1 MKQRGFALPI
11 IIFISTA
18 VMIAGLATLQVVVS
32 LRSYGLSQYYIK
44 IAEEAAE
51 AGTVYASACLENNS
65 RVQTWGAD
73 DNNVATTPNPL
84 TQDTYCNGTDYLPG
98 TSVLV
103 ANDSR
108 IKTEFIVGNLDYVS
122 SNATQVYS
130 VQISAKGFA
139 KIKTG
144 STSSVTK
151 TYQATVKKTIVW
163 NTSLNSSRSVS
174 GTYRTCTI
182 MSGSV
187 YCWGRNARGQLGNG
201 QSTGGNPENPST
213 ADSYIPV
220 KVRKD
225 TGVLA
230 GKVVDDMFAAQFH
243 NCALASGKVYCWG
256 WNNNGQ
262 LGQGTTTDS
271 SVPVEVKG
279 ALLGKTVTAIG
290 GSGNTSCAIAE
301 GKIYCWGSNSSGT
314 VGVNTATS
322 YYTTPQLVVA
332 GNTATTLPTSYTAT
346 KLSTSGSRSYLMCAI
361 ADSKAYC
368 WGPNEVGQVGDGTT
382 TTPRRLPTKVLDTGV
397 LSGKTITSISQDG
410 YIDSASGAYPHVC
423 VVASGALYCWGE
435 NNSGQLGRAAGNTT
449 DSSSPVAVYASGV
462 LSGKTIQDV
471 GAGLRHTCALAG
483 GEVYC
488 WGLNS
493 SGQVGD
499 NTTTTRYVPVKV
511 YQEANVLQGITVNN
525 IGAGA
530 NRGCAVT
537 ANAKAFC
544 WGLNSD
550 GQIGDGTLINRTKPT
565 ESLFLRPKNNQ
576 YIY

>member
-1 MKQRGFALPI
+1 
-11 IIFISTA
+11 
-18 VMIAGLATLQVVVS
+18 
-32 LRSYGLSQYYIK
+32 
-44 IAEEAAE
+44 
-51 AGTVYASACLENNS
+51 
-65 RVQTWGAD
+65 
-73 DNNVATTPNPL
+73 
-84 TQDTYCNGTDYLPG
+84 
-98 TSVLV
+98 
-103 ANDSR
+103 
-108 IKTEFIVGNLDYVS
+108 
-122 SNATQVYS
+122 
-130 VQISAKGFA
+130 
-139 KIKTG
+139 
-144 STSSVTK
+144 
-151 TYQATVKKTIVW
+151 
-163 NTSLNSSRSVS
+163 
-174 GTYRTCTI
+174 
-182 MSGSV
+182 
-187 YCWGRNARGQLGNG
+187 
-201 QSTGGNPENPST
+201 
-213 ADSYIPV
+213 
-220 KVRKD
+220 
-225 TGVLA
+225 
-230 GKVVDDMFAAQFH
+230 MFAAQFH

-262 LGQGTTTDS
+262 LGQGNTTDS

-314 VGVNTATS
+314 VGVNTTTS

-332 GNTATTLPTSYTAT
+332 GNTSTTLPSSYTAT

-361 ADSKAYC
+361 ADGKAYC

-397 LSGKTITSISQDG
+397 LSSKTITSISQDG
-410 YIDSASGAYPHVC
+410 YKDSASGGYPHVC
-423 VVASGALYCWGE
+423 VVASGSLYCWGE

-449 DSSSPVAVYASGV
+449 DSRSPVAVYASGV

-471 GAGLRHTCALAG
+471 GAGLRHTCALAD

-511 YQEANVLQGITVNN
+511 YQETNVLQGITVNS

-537 ANAKAFC
+537 VNAKAFC

-550 GQIGDGTLINRTKPT
+550 GQIGDGTLINRKKPT